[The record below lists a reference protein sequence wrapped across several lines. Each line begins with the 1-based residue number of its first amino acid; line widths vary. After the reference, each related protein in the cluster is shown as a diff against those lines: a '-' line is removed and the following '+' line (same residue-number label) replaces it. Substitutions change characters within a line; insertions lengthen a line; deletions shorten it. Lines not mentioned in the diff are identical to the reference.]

1 MRYPLT
7 LFFLLF
13 LAVLCSQTRVDTSYW
28 PSGAIE
34 SLRFMHEIKL
44 VELSPAERFQRG
56 LSTADPYKKIY
67 QTDSIVRFDK
77 EDGYRYTTRSSMLV
91 NPDTGRGFYRK
102 APPNR
107 APVDTTYGKFGQIEQ
122 LRFYEVSEVEIVP
135 GRTSVR
141 RQLDSIRWH
150 NEFGEYVTTKH
161 FKEDDPRSYNSPQ
174 NRLSPQ
180 QRTELAWHKTAE
192 NDYVE
197 GRAGMRTLRRAM
209 LPPGKNLEEARRLD
223 ESPELELKSMSGQG
237 LAESF
242 NVRVSIPAG
251 STNRELRLDLGEE
264 RVWEKPYTIRGYH
277 LNESDFKRRD
287 QLTEA
292 QTWRA
297 NDQQLLYLRLRST
310 EKLMHVYRDDELYTA
325 LPVGRQLDEV
335 RIGGLPAGK
344 YLLEV
349 IDLGTR
355 EKRYHWLVTGK

>member
-1 MRYPLT
+1 MRSLLT
-7 LFFLLF
+7 SLLVLF
-13 LAVLCSQTRVDTSYW
+13 LAALSAQTRVDTSYW
-28 PSGAIE
+28 PAGTIK
-34 SLRFMHEIKL
+34 SLRYMHEIKL

-56 LSTADPYKKIY
+56 LSTADPYEKIY
-67 QTDSIVRFDK
+67 QTDSIVRFDR
-77 EDGYRYTTRSSMLV
+77 EDGYRYTTHSKMQV
-91 NPDTGRGFYRK
+91 NPDTGRSFYRR

-122 LRFYEVSEVEIVP
+122 LRFYEVTEVETVP
-135 GRTSVR
+135 GKTSVR

-161 FKEDDPRSYNSPQ
+161 FGKDGPKSYNSVR
-174 NRLSPQ
+174 NRLNSQ
-180 QRTELAWHKTAE
+180 QRAELAWHKTAE

-197 GRAGMRTLRRAM
+197 GRAEMRTLRRAM
-209 LPPGKNLEEARRLD
+209 LPPGKTLKSAHRLD
-223 ESPELELKSMSGQG
+223 ESPELELISTGGEG
-237 LAESF
+237 LAEGF

-251 STNRELRLDLGEE
+251 ATNRKLRLDLGEE

-277 LNESDFKRRD
+277 LNETDFKRRD

-297 NDQQLLYLRLRST
+297 EGQEYLYLRLRST
-310 EKLMHVYRDDELYTA
+310 EKLMHIYRDNEQYTV

-335 RIGGLPAGK
+335 RIGALPAGK
-344 YLLEV
+344 YLLEI

-355 EKRYHWLVTGK
+355 EKRYHWIVVGK